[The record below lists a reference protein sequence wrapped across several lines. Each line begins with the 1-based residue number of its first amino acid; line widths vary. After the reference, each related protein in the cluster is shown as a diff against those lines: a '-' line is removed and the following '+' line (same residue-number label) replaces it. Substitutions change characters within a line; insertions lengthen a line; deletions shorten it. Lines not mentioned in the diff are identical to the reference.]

1 MNFTI
6 ILNLESRP
14 DIVVGYQLTE
24 SKNLR
29 RFNHQLEQ
37 VYPSQNYPP
46 DIFEQE

>member
-1 MNFTI
+1 MYIKYIVI
-6 ILNLESRP
+6 IH